1 VRERGGGVIIIF
13 SPLSPPNNWVP
24 IIYLDS
30 CPKHMGRITKGSMRT
45 RLQDKM
51 ALLKRKYRMALKED
65 NFQTAFDDLW
75 KSWAEEQA
83 ALIYS
88 EILSP
93 LDLLNLQAN
102 VDNRSEIMRL
112 RERLAEVEALIK
124 K

>member
-1 VRERGGGVIIIF
+1 
-13 SPLSPPNNWVP
+13 
-24 IIYLDS
+24 
-30 CPKHMGRITKGSMRT
+30 
-45 RLQDKM
+45 M
-51 ALLKRKYRMALKED
+51 ALLKKKYRMALKGDE
-65 NFQTAFDDLW
+65 FQTAFDDLW

-102 VDNRSEIMRL
+102 VDNRSQIMQL
-112 RERLAEVEALIK
+112 KERLAEVEAQFK

>member
-1 VRERGGGVIIIF
+1 
-13 SPLSPPNNWVP
+13 
-24 IIYLDS
+24 
-30 CPKHMGRITKGSMRT
+30 MGRITNNSMRT
-45 RLQDKM
+45 RLQENM
-51 ALLKRKYRMALKED
+51 ALLKKKYRMALNGDELQ
-65 NFQTAFDDLW
+65 FAFDDLW

-102 VDNRSEIMRL
+102 VDNRSEIMQL
-112 RERLAEVEALIK
+112 KKRLAEVEAQFK

>member
-1 VRERGGGVIIIF
+1 
-13 SPLSPPNNWVP
+13 
-24 IIYLDS
+24 
-30 CPKHMGRITKGSMRT
+30 MRT
-45 RLQDKM
+45 RLNDKM
-51 ALLKRKYRMALKED
+51 ALLKKKYRMALKED
-65 NFQTAFDDLW
+65 NFQFAFDDLW

-88 EILSP
+88 EIFSP

-112 RERLAEVEALIK
+112 RERLAEVEAIIK

>member
-1 VRERGGGVIIIF
+1 
-13 SPLSPPNNWVP
+13 
-24 IIYLDS
+24 
-30 CPKHMGRITKGSMRT
+30 MGRITKGSMRT
-45 RLQDKM
+45 RLQENM
-51 ALLKRKYRMALKED
+51 VLLKRKYRVALKED
-65 NFQTAFDDLW
+65 DFQTAFDDLW

-112 RERLAEVEALIK
+112 RERLAEIEAFIEK
-124 K
+124 